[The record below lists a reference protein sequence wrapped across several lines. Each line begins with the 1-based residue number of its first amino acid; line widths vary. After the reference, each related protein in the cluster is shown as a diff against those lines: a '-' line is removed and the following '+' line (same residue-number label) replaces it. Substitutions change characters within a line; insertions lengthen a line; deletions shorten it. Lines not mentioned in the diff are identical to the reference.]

1 LGLAAFHFWQK
12 ACSWNRKL
20 RSKELHNV
28 YYADGI
34 VTDVK

>member
-1 LGLAAFHFWQK
+1 MKGV

-20 RSKELHNV
+20 CNKELHNV

-34 VTDVK
+34 VADVK